1 MAGIL
6 DFLGFQQGGYDPR
19 NQYTQE
25 AQNATQGMN
34 LPNLFMTPD
43 LYSAGL
49 LSDPNV
55 QNQLQQQATKT
66 GGVLSLVDF
75 ATRPRNL
82 RAGSVIP
89 YLGEAYKTGFGGAQ
103 NVYGAG
109 LNQLL
114 RKTAFGQKDSP
125 FAKIDMSKV
134 DRSKSD
140 LTEFAK
146 RLNAGDPTAYDF
158 ITMKQ
163 ETPFKQTKAL
173 EEFDKKAVPEIA
185 EFVVGGGFSDAQKS
199 LVQLDDAIN
208 QLENTP
214 EGTITGRLIGA
225 QPDWYRSKFNRDSV
239 ANQEKVEEIVQR
251 NLRLILGAAF
261 TAKEGEQLIS
271 RAYNPSQTQAENARR
286 VKLLQ
291 KQIYDAA
298 KTKQEAYEYLQENG
312 TLAGF
317 QGKLYNQSG
326 QFFDD
331 YDAALK
337 VTEKVEESEKGS
349 GDWMIVQ

>member
-6 DFLGFQQGGYDPR
+6 DYLNPFQTGGYDP
-19 NQYTQE
+19 NQQT
-25 AQNATQGMN
+25 NTTGTN
-34 LPNLFMTPD
+34 LPNVFMTPD

-49 LSDPNV
+49 LSDQNV

-103 NVYGAG
+103 NIYGAG

-125 FAKIDMSKV
+125 FAKIDISKV
-134 DRSKSD
+134 DTKESD
-140 LTEFAK
+140 LTEFSK
-146 RLNAGDPTAYDF
+146 RLNAGDPTAYNF
-158 ITMKQ
+158 LKMKQ
-163 ETPFKQTKAL
+163 EASFKQTKFN
-173 EEFDKKAVPEIA
+173 EKFDERAVPELVD
-185 EFVVGGGFSDAQKS
+185 FVIGGGFADAQKS
-199 LVQLDDAIN
+199 LVQLNNAVN
-208 QLENTP
+208 ELENTP

-225 QPDWYRSKFNRDSV
+225 QPDWYRSKFNRQSV

-271 RAYNPSQTQAENARR
+271 RAYNPNQTQAENARR
-286 VKLLQ
+286 VRLLQ

-298 KTKQEAYEYLQENG
+298 KTKQEAYEYAKQYD
-312 TLAGF
+312 TLEGF
-317 QGKLYNQSG
+317 EGKLYTQSG

-331 YDAALK
+331 YDAMLNAE
-337 VTEKVEESEKGS
+337 EKVEESEKGS